1 MRRPL
6 LSALAVIAILFIL
19 SLAFQVTSAQKPAR
33 PRAREAGIKVG
44 ILPPGPLNS
53 ITDVSGVT
61 VGHTTIIRGDNIRTG
76 VTAILP
82 HSGNLFR
89 EKVPA
94 AIFVGNGF
102 GKLMGSTQVDELGEI
117 ETPVLLTSTLNVP
130 RVADALLDYM
140 LALPGNEDVQSVNAI
155 VAETNDGYLND
166 IRGRHVTRED
176 IFAALKNAKGGEV
189 EEGSVGAGTGT
200 VAFGFKGGIGTASR
214 KLPAKLGGYTVGVLV
229 QTNYGGVLTINGA
242 PVGQELERYYLKDQL
257 TRIRTKPCQEN
268 PDPAQCADGSVIV
281 VIATDA
287 PVDARNLKRMGARS
301 MFGLARTGAAATNG
315 SGDYA
320 IAFTTAIDGR
330 VKSSTSQTRT
340 TSLLSNDAMS
350 PLFLAVIE
358 ATEEAVYNSLFRATT
373 VTGRGRTVEALPL
386 ERTLEVLRRHGLV
399 RSN

>member
-1 MRRPL
+1 MKRTL
-6 LSALAVIAILFIL
+6 LCVVAAIAILAALFPPFPI
-19 SLAFQVTSAQKPAR
+19 TSAQKVSR

-44 ILPPGPLNS
+44 ILPPGPLNA

-61 VGHTTIIRGDNIRTG
+61 VGHTTIMRGDNIRTG

-117 ETPVLLTSTLNVP
+117 ETPILLTSTLNVP

-176 IFAALKNAKGGEV
+176 VFATLKNAKGGEV

-200 VAFGFKGGIGTASR
+200 IAFGFKGGIGTASR
-214 KLPAKLGGYTVGVLV
+214 KLPARLGGYSVGVLV

-257 TRIRTKPCQEN
+257 TRSRITRCQDN

-330 VKSSTSQTRT
+330 LKSSTSQTRT
-340 TSLLSNDAMS
+340 ATLLSNDAMS

-399 RSN
+399 RPN